1 VEIIKIENVYK
12 TYEVSKKVKV
22 EALKGI
28 DLAIESGTIVSI
40 YGVSGSGKS
49 TLLNLIGCLD
59 KPTSGNVLINGKD
72 VSNMN
77 DKEQSAFRNENIGF
91 VFQEFNLI
99 PHRTAYDNC
108 MVPLYFTKKES
119 KAKARKIE
127 GLLSK
132 LGIGDLKNRKVS
144 DMSGGQKQRVAIA
157 RAIINENP
165 IILADEPTGQLDTH
179 QRDEIAKIFV
189 SLKEEGKTIV
199 IATHDERLADI
210 SDKVIHIIDGKI
222 EESSAE
228 SEIE

>member
-1 VEIIKIENVYK
+1 MEIVRIENVFK
-12 TYEVSKKVKV
+12 TYNVSKKVQV

-28 DLAIESGTIVSI
+28 NLSVETGSIVTI

-59 KPTSGNVLINGKD
+59 KPTSGTVLINGTDIAPMK
-72 VSNMN
+72 
-77 DKEQSAFRNENIGF
+77 DKEQSLFRNENIGF

-99 PHRTAYDNC
+99 PHRSAYENC
-108 MVPLYFTKKES
+108 LVPLYFTKTGAKE
-119 KAKARKIE
+119 KTKKIDSV
-127 GLLSK
+127 LTS

-179 QRDEIAKIFV
+179 QRGEIAKIFV
-189 SLKEEGKTIV
+189 NLKKDGKTII
-199 IATHDERLADI
+199 IATHDDKLAEI
-210 SDKVIHIIDGKI
+210 SDKVVHIVDGKI
-222 EESSAE
+222 KESDVVLE
-228 SEIE
+228 LK